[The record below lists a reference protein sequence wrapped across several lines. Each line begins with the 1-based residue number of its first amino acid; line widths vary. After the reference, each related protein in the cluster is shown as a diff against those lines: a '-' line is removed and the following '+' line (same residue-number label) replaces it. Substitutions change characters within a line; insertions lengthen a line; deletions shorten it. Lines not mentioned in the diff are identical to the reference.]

1 MTRIL
6 QHFSQIL
13 RLVWLLF
20 PAILLIFLALIA
32 FSGLSQGKDVLLMA
46 AERRAAATLLV
57 LSVTFFAFI
66 NWYTSRI
73 IMYVYNETKL
83 ENNNPLSQFWMEAF
97 PRILGYATFFCIQF
111 SILKHPYFNIKNS
124 TVWVLVLLGV
134 QGLFYFIVYRYFR
147 KHTDY
152 KKFSIWL
159 IVIVLV
165 LVLFA
170 TFFFSGRGTIENN
183 FFVQLICLWMVQTTF
198 LVWVFIRAQKIKKNS
213 FVLRWEHMT
222 LFGLKIVRLPATEIP
237 FFKGFNIAL
246 LFPLGL
252 YMAAIFS
259 IPTSRAIGSFN
270 IVMLNFSILTGFLLA
285 VTMVTLWQKINFHF
299 LLFALAIIVGFFI
312 SPYKLRKTE
321 VQEPVYNNRITLAN
335 YTQQWVETHKDAI
348 MATDTFPMYFVL
360 SDGGSS
366 RSGYWVAGALGK
378 LETETNHKFSNHLFC
393 ISGASGGS
401 VGNAVYYSLLDESLQ
416 NKAVRNGNFS
426 ASARHYLSSDFLSTT
441 LSHMLGPDYFR
452 HIVPLNIASDRGGA
466 LEKSME
472 QPDNNDT
479 IGRLFAQPYS
489 EYLKHFS
496 PKQLPIFFINT
507 TRVADGS
514 PGVISNIELERWFT
528 PRIDVL
534 NLLDT
539 AGENNTPFGDINLS
553 TAAVLSSR
561 FPYLSPAA
569 NIDNTYFVD
578 GGYFDNSGAGIV
590 METIAGIKT
599 ILADTN
605 VFPKAIT
612 DKLQFKIIHLSNS
625 EGSPLVPSRMHPMVN
640 DLFTPLLTLAGS
652 YGQQTNV
659 NNDRLRLFIAN
670 YANTNCTDCWTRVN
684 LYDLDTAIDKDYSAF
699 SMNWVISDTTL
710 RRMDARLEYN
720 QNLNGLVKEISGYKE

>member
-1 MTRIL
+1 MTKIL
-6 QHFSQIL
+6 QHVSQIL

-20 PAILLIFLALIA
+20 PAILFILLSLIA
-32 FSGLSQGKDVLLMA
+32 FSALSQGQDVLLMA
-46 AERRAAATLLV
+46 AERRTAATLLI
-57 LSVTFFAFI
+57 LSVTFFAFMC
-66 NWYTSRI
+66 WYTSRI
-73 IMYVYNETKL
+73 IMYVYNETKQASD
-83 ENNNPLSQFWMEAF
+83 NGLSNFWMEAF

-111 SILKHPYFNIKNS
+111 SILKHPYFSLNNS
-124 TVWVLVLLGV
+124 TIWVLVLLAV
-134 QGLFYFIVYRYFR
+134 QGLFYFIIYRYFR

-152 KKFSIWL
+152 IKFSIWL

-165 LVLFA
+165 LVLVA
-170 TFFFSGRGTIENN
+170 TFLFSGRGTIQNN

-198 LVWVFIRAQKIKKNS
+198 LAWVFIRAQKIKKNA
-213 FVLRWEHMT
+213 FVLRWEYIT
-222 LFGLKIVRLPATEIP
+222 LLGLKIVRLPATEIP

-246 LFPLGL
+246 LIPAGL
-252 YMAAIFS
+252 YIAAIFS

-270 IVMLNFSILTGFLLA
+270 IVMLNFSILVGFLLA
-285 VTMVTLWQKINFHF
+285 VTMVTLWRKINLHF
-299 LLFALAIIVGFFI
+299 LLFALAIIVGFFV
-312 SPYKLRKTE
+312 SPYKLRKNE
-321 VQEPVYNNRITLAN
+321 VTATVYNQRNTLAN
-335 YTQQWVETHKDAI
+335 YTQQWIETRKDAI
-348 MATDTFPMYFVL
+348 AATDTFPMYFVL

-378 LETETNHKFSNHLFC
+378 LETETQHKFSNHLFC

-401 VGNAVYYSLLDESLQ
+401 VGNAVYYSLLDESFQ
-416 NKAVRNGNFS
+416 NDAVRKGNFS
-426 ASARHYLSSDFLSTT
+426 HAARHYLSSDFLSTT

-452 HIVPLNIASDRGGA
+452 HIMPLSIASDRGGA

-472 QPDNNDT
+472 QPDHNDT

-489 EYLKHFS
+489 EYLKHFT
-496 PKQLPIFFINT
+496 PEKLPIFFINT

-539 AGENNTPFGDINLS
+539 AGENKTPFGDINLS

-590 METIAGIKT
+590 METIAGIKSL
-599 ILADTN
+599 LADT
-605 VFPKAIT
+605 VRFPKAIT

-625 EGSPLVPSRMHPMVN
+625 EGAPLVPSRMHPMVN

-659 NNDRLRLFIAN
+659 NNDRLRLFVAN
-670 YANTNCTDCWTRVN
+670 YANSNCTNCWTRVN
-684 LYDLDTAIDKDYSAF
+684 LYDQDTAIDKDFSPF

-710 RRMDARLEYN
+710 RRMDLRLQYN
-720 QNLNGLVKEISGYKE
+720 RNLNGLVRDISSYKE